1 MHAVILRRSFL
12 VGLVVPS
19 IWPVQLSAQPGS
31 LEAWQALK
39 TPGAIALFRHAIA
52 PGGGD
57 PSGFILGDCRTQ
69 RNLSTEGQQQA
80 RRLGESV
87 RAQGVAVGEVWH
99 SEWCRATETARLAF
113 PGMNVHRLRPESA
126 FNSFFGTP
134 EEEPSRTARSRR
146 LLLGWR
152 GPGTLIV
159 FTHQVNITALTGIVP
174 QSGEGVV
181 LRQERGHL
189 LTQGRILP

>member
-1 MHAVILRRSFL
+1 MILTRSLL
-12 VGLVVPS
+12 VGLLAPS
-19 IWPVQLSAQPGS
+19 IWPVQLSAQPRS
-31 LEAWQALK
+31 SEALQALK

-52 PGGGD
+52 PGAGD

-69 RNLSTEGQQQA
+69 RNLNAQGQEQA
-80 RRLGESV
+80 RRLGASV
-87 RAQGVAVGEVWH
+87 RAHGVPVSEVWH
-99 SEWCRATETARLAF
+99 SEWCRTAETARLAF
-113 PGMNVHRLRPESA
+113 PEMNSKRMRPESA

-134 EEEPSRTARSRR
+134 EDEPSHTARARG

-152 GPGTLIV
+152 GPGALIV
-159 FTHQVNITALTGIVP
+159 FTHQANITALTGIVP

-181 LRQERGHL
+181 LRQEGGRL

>member
-1 MHAVILRRSFL
+1 MVSRRSL
-12 VGLVVPS
+12 LTGLILPS
-19 IWPVQLSAQPGS
+19 VWSAPLCAQTRS
-31 LEAWQALK
+31 ADAWQALK
-39 TPGAIALFRHAIA
+39 APGAIALFRHAIA

-57 PSGFILGDCRTQ
+57 PSGFVLGDCRTQ

-87 RAQGVAVGEVWH
+87 RAHGVVVGEVWH
-99 SEWCRATETARLAF
+99 SQWCRTTDTAHLAF
-113 PGMNVHRLRPESA
+113 PDIHPSKLRAESA

-134 EEEPSRTARSRR
+134 QDEAQHTARARTI
-146 LLLGWR
+146 LLAWS
-152 GPGTLIV
+152 GPGALVV

-181 LRQERGHL
+181 LRQEGGRL
-189 LTQGRILP
+189 LVQGRILP

>member
-1 MHAVILRRSFL
+1 VVSRRSL
-12 VGLVVPS
+12 LTGLIVPAV
-19 IWPVQLSAQPGS
+19 WPAPLWAQLSSAD
-31 LEAWQALK
+31 AWQALK
-39 TPGAIALFRHAIA
+39 APGAIALFRHAIA

-57 PSGFILGDCRTQ
+57 PSGFVLGDCRTQ

-87 RAQGVAVGEVWH
+87 KAQGVAVSEVWH
-99 SEWCRATETARLAF
+99 SEWCRTTESARLAF
-113 PGMNVHRLRPESA
+113 PEMNSKGLRPESA
-126 FNSFFGTP
+126 FNSFFGKP
-134 EEEPSRTARSRR
+134 EEETFHTSRALK

-152 GPGTLIV
+152 GPGALVV

-181 LRQERGHL
+181 LRPEGGRL
-189 LTQGRILP
+189 LVQGRILP